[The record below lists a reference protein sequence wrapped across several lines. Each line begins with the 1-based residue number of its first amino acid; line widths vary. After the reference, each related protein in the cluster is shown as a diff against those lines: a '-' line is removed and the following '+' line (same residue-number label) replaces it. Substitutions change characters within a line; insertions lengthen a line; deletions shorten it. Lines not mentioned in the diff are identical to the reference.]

1 MRVVVIGAG
10 PAGLVTVKTLLDGA
24 NRFGGEIDV
33 VALEAEAALGGT
45 FKYRA
50 YENGALVS
58 SKQLTAF
65 SDFRV
70 DHPGDHLTLEEYVE
84 YLQRYA
90 QHFELLR
97 HIRFGCRVVEIK
109 RRPAGGH
116 AVTFERDGGRHTLEC
131 DALAIC
137 SGLHVE
143 PAVPEIDGVEAIPER
158 LHSSQYKRRD
168 QLAGKRVL
176 VLGSGETGHDIAY
189 EAVQAGAKEV
199 VMSHRDGW
207 LSFPKVLND
216 FRIFGIDFE
225 GDLPIDGLI
234 TNLFE
239 TAAVHPWIG
248 HSRLRW
254 HFSDMIIKRVLWLL
268 TGTQAG
274 CDQWI
279 GGLPPERLGRAYV
292 FLNKS
297 SRAQAYINKCA
308 PFAEPR

>member
-1 MRVVVIGAG
+1 M
-10 PAGLVTVKTLLDGA
+10 
-24 NRFGGEIDV
+24 
-33 VALEAEAALGGT
+33 
-45 FKYRA
+45 
-50 YENGALVS
+50 
-58 SKQLTAF
+58 
-65 SDFRV
+65 
-70 DHPGDHLTLEEYVE
+70 
-84 YLQRYA
+84 
-90 QHFELLR
+90 
-97 HIRFGCRVVEIK
+97 EIK

-189 EAVQAGAKEV
+189 EAIQAGAKEV
-199 VMSHRDGW
+199 VMCHRNGW

-234 TNLFE
+234 TNVRHRAYMPAAQ
-239 TAAVHPWIG
+239 AAVRDGSCASVDRALAVEMVRGCPRDRAD
-248 HSRLRW
+248 SRR

-274 CDQWI
+274 CDQWV

-297 SRAQAYINKCA
+297 SKAQAWINKCA
-308 PFAEPR
+308 LPCSPSLSTQTVPPSLSLDELDRVVPRGARSRGVGCGH